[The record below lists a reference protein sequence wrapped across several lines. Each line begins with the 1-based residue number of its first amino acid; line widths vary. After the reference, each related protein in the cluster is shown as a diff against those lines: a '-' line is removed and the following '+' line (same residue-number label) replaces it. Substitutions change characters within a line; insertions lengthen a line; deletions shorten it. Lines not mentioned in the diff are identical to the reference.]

1 MVCTTSVISITNW
14 TQKGSNSLIMLEEC
28 WLQVWTIKSK
38 AAIWPRI
45 VFFQSENQESG
56 RGYTKA
62 PEGGR
67 DKETFRVRPR
77 RPRDDGFDRI
87 VLFNMFKNSSRS
99 LFRYPTL
106 GGLRRNGSA
115 RQCSQVPDDFRKPA
129 ADRPKKDQVL
139 SRPKQTLV
147 KWPLKWC
154 NIGVPISFFV
164 VLSVIAKCVCTNWW
178 CYQLTDKNIPL
189 S

>member
-1 MVCTTSVISITNW
+1 MTKDCFFFNQKTKRAAEEIRKLQGEGETRGPSGDAHDDHGTT
-14 TQKGSNSLIMLEEC
+14 
-28 WLQVWTIKSK
+28 
-38 AAIWPRI
+38 
-45 VFFQSENQESG
+45 
-56 RGYTKA
+56 
-62 PEGGR
+62 
-67 DKETFRVRPR
+67 
-77 RPRDDGFDRI
+77 GFDRI

-129 ADRPKKDQVL
+129 ADRPKKYQVL
-139 SRPKQTLV
+139 SRPKQSLV

-154 NIGVPISFFV
+154 YIGLSISLFV

-178 CYQLTDKNIPL
+178 CYRLTDKNIPL